1 MTGKNERQLLD
12 DTARSASKAESGECA
27 AHGEA
32 NGQCKKA
39 GLSANAAALAENLRR
54 ASESEEV
61 VDLGILFIGYSL
73 DVVGAFCFGRDLGAQ
88 EDLGL
93 RGSGTPLGGVWR
105 GLRRS

>member
-1 MTGKNERQLLD
+1 MANAPLM
-12 DTARSASKAESGECA
+12 ARRTV
-27 AHGEA
+27 
-32 NGQCKKA
+32 NVKKA